1 MRRMGLI
8 EISGPKPEDENDTG
22 DDEPE
27 DKPVV
32 EEKVGPL
39 QVKNAG

>member
-1 MRRMGLI
+1 MRRMGQI

-32 EEKVGPL
+32 EE

>member
-1 MRRMGLI
+1 MGQI

-32 EEKVGPL
+32 AE

>member
-1 MRRMGLI
+1 MGLI